1 MNPQDSRSVS
11 GKRGV
16 DNVDVPGCA
25 GKQEWALITVWGSF
39 TASHLC
45 AEPEP
50 HVHKWNVKAKFRV
63 RPHTD
68 ARCYLAMLDAIL
80 ASWEGKQLPPEIEW
94 NEDIARA
101 VGSLVNCVYVEVKRD
116 RERLGAEWPA

>member
-1 MNPQDSRSVS
+1 VTDM
-11 GKRGV
+11 
-16 DNVDVPGCA
+16 A
-25 GKQEWALITVWGSF
+25 IITVRGSF

-50 HVHKWNVKAKFRV
+50 HEHTWKVKAYFRV

-68 ARCYLAMLDAIL
+68 ARCYLAMLDAML
-80 ASWEGKQLPPEIEW
+80 ASWEGKQLPAAIEW

-101 VGSLVNCVYVEVKRD
+101 VYSLVSCVRVEVERD
-116 RERLGAEWPA
+116 QERIGAVWPPEQFG